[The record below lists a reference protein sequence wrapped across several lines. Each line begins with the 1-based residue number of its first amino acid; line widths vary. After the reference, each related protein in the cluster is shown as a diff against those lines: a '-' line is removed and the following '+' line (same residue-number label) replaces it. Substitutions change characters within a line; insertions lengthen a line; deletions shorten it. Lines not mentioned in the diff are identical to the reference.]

1 MKYEYYADLT
11 IADDFSVFEFDSV
24 GKRGNFKKRVRFV
37 ETQLPDVYN
46 LSLVNVKMNSEPDDQ
61 TIIDNGDRDKILA
74 TIFCAIYAYT
84 LNYPKRWIYFSGNT
98 DAKTRL
104 YRMAIS
110 LNLEELSFWFEIYGE
125 VANGEEVLPFRKGM
139 AIEGFF
145 IRRKIGKTDKF

>member
-24 GKRGNFKKRVRFV
+24 GKRGSIKKRIDFV
-37 ETQLPDVYN
+37 ETDLPDVYN
-46 LSLVNVKMNSEPDDQ
+46 LSLVNVKMNGELDDK

-74 TIFCAIYAYT
+74 TIFRAVYTYT
-84 LNYPKRWIYFSGNT
+84 LNYPGRWIYFSGNT
-98 DAKTRL
+98 HAKMRL

-125 VANGEEVLPFRKGM
+125 VANAEEVLPFHKGM
-139 AIEGFF
+139 VIEGFF
-145 IRRKIGKTDKF
+145 IRRNIGKMDKF